1 LISSYASLNIN
12 YSSLNSNYNSLQQN
26 YEYIKEKYD
35 SSLAELGIV
44 RNLMFGF
51 GFATIILAAT
61 TLYFR
66 KKAPYIVVRKE
77 TEVKPANQ
85 Q

>member
-1 LISSYASLNIN
+1 
-12 YSSLNSNYNSLQQN
+12 
-26 YEYIKEKYD
+26 
-35 SSLAELGIV
+35 LGIV

-51 GFATIILAAT
+51 GIATVILAAT